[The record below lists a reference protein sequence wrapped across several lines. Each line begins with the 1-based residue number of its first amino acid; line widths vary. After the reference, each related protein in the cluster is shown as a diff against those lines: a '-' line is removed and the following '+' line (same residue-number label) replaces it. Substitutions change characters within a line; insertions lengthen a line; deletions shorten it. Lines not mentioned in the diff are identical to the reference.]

1 MPAGREG
8 TQELVLHCPAGRV
21 FEVVD
26 ALLARGAQ
34 DVTVRTLDYVFSPAN
49 PLSERLFKRL
59 S

>member
-1 MPAGREG
+1 
-8 TQELVLHCPAGRV
+8 LVLHCPAARV

-26 ALLARGAQ
+26 DLLGRGAQ
-34 DVTVRTLDYVFSPAN
+34 DVTVRNLDYVFRPTN